1 MRKLW
6 ERFRQF
12 WRGLLSG
19 RKREISLEGFANQA
33 KSFCGLYE
41 ALYIASGS
49 GEENNCH
56 DVLMEWR
63 IRLSQM
69 TKEPFSRVI
78 LGQIAAAEESGDYG
92 GCCQWLLGR
101 IFKEGIL
108 RDTRKHIQLE
118 ELDLLRYG
126 TIDGRMPVL
135 GENAEILCP
144 CWYYGDYLLERG
156 MLS

>member
-19 RKREISLEGFANQA
+19 RNQEISLDGFTEQA

-41 ALYIASGS
+41 ALYITSIPG
-49 GEENNCH
+49 GESNCH

-69 TKEPFSRVI
+69 TEETFSQVI
-78 LGQIAAAEESGDYG
+78 LEQIAAAEKSGDYG
-92 GCCQWLLGR
+92 KCCQWLLDG
-101 IFKEGIL
+101 IFREGIL

-126 TIDGRMPVL
+126 AIDGRKLVL
-135 GENAEILCP
+135 GESAEILCP
-144 CWYYGDYLLERG
+144 CWYYGDFLLERG